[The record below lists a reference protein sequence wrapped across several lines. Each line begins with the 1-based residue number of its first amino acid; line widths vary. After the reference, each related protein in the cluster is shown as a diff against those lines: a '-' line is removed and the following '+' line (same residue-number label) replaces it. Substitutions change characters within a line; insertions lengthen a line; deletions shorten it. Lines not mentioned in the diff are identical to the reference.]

1 MYVIKNFR
9 DVKTGNNFNTLCF
22 EGITSGIGD
31 IGERLDFGLSN
42 AEEMFSRIEVEVYD
56 SENDCYKKLTLREL
70 FDLFSKICSEDG
82 LSKRSIKGY
91 QSRYVLY
98 EDKFKDIDKS
108 NRFQNLENID
118 IIWVDTESF
127 KASRE
132 GLSIV
137 LRSKLFGYDIYG
149 DGGYMYVPTY
159 LLRGNDLV
167 LPTNGTYIDDNCYKS
182 HNIFYTWNGVDIHK
196 LDKIV
201 LPKEYPMINKSMNGL
216 KRMIETLYYYRE
228 RKVLVYR
235 ETDYSVDW
243 LGRTSIGEYGNLYCT
258 GELEI
263 PSSVRKEANS
273 KLYRNRNN
281 QYVSFFADDR
291 NLVLVIRRVYKS
303 GDKSEPEFIITEH
316 DKGSDIM
323 NHFSLDD
330 PYIKAIIR
338 EHNRSLR

>member
-22 EGITSGIGD
+22 DGDTSGISD
-31 IGERLDFGLSN
+31 IGDQLEFGLSN
-42 AEEMFSRIEVEVYD
+42 AEEMFSRVEVEVYD

-70 FDLFSKICSEDG
+70 FDLFSKICAEDD
-82 LSKRSIKGY
+82 LSKGSIRGY

-98 EDKFKDIDKS
+98 KDKFKDIDKS

-137 LRSKLFGYDIYG
+137 LRAKLLGYDIYE

-159 LLRGNDLV
+159 LLNGNDLV
-167 LPTNGTYIDDNCYKS
+167 LPSNGTYISDNWRKK
-182 HNIFYTWNGVDIHK
+182 HNIFYTWKGADIHK

-201 LPKEYPMINKSMNGL
+201 VPKEYPMTIKSMNGL
-216 KRMIETLYYYRE
+216 KEMIESLYYYRE
-228 RKVLVYR
+228 RKILVYR
-235 ETDYSVDW
+235 ESDYSVDW
-243 LGRTSIGEYGNLYCT
+243 FDRKSIGEYGNLYCT

-263 PSSVRKEANS
+263 PNYVRGEANS

-281 QYVSFFADDR
+281 QYVSFFADAR
-291 NLVLVIRRVYKS
+291 NLVLVIRRIHKS
-303 GDKSEPEFIITEH
+303 GDISEPDFIVTEH
-316 DKGSDIM
+316 DKGNDIM
-323 NHFSLDD
+323 NHFTLDD
-330 PYIKAIIR
+330 PYIKDIIKD
-338 EHNRSLR
+338 HNNSLR